1 MKRLGPSLAL
11 ILLAGALFWQ
21 AGRRQQALL
30 PMREVIS
37 PGQADIA
44 ENMPPMVAFVTI
56 ALGGFRG
63 LIADALWLR
72 STRMQEEGR
81 YFELVQLSDWITKL
95 EPRFTPVWSFQ
106 AWNMSYNISVLMN
119 EPADR
124 WRWVRHGFEML
135 RDEAI
140 TYNPGDAM
148 LYWHLGWIYQHKMGQ
163 DLDQAHHFYKDAW
176 AREMMD
182 LFNGQSAP
190 DYETLLSDDPAAAPL
205 RDRMI
210 EDYKLDPAIMQEVDN
225 QYGPLDWRLPDAHAV
240 YWAFRGLPHAE
251 GFAKI
256 QMHRMI
262 NQSLASA
269 FRKGKAFVGLDGQ
282 IRVSPNPDLFPR
294 ARTAYLESRDDFP
307 SNESFQTAHM
317 NFLIEAIA
325 ILNSYNR
332 TREARNI
339 YRELKELYPGPQ
351 TDKGFEYFSAALFVG
366 SIEELTA
373 RKAQAMVE
381 GSILQSLGWY
391 AIGDEDRYAGFA
403 VQSRRIYQQFMNKLS
418 PGEHEE
424 RMGLPPYPEL
434 YQLAL
439 NRLLAESDNPEII
452 ARLEA
457 LRGPVRAPESR

>member
-1 MKRLGPSLAL
+1 MKRLAPSLAL
-11 ILLAGALFWQ
+11 LVLAGALFWQ
-21 AGRRQQALL
+21 AGRQQQALL
-30 PMREVIS
+30 PLREVIS
-37 PGQADIA
+37 PGHADLT

-72 STRMQEEGR
+72 STRMKEEGR

-140 TYNPGDAM
+140 IYNPGDAM
-148 LYWHLGWIYQHKMGQ
+148 LYWQLGWIFQHKIGQ
-163 DLDQAHHFYKDAW
+163 DLDQAHFYYKDAW
-176 AREMMD
+176 AREMME
-182 LFNGQSAP
+182 LFDGQAAP
-190 DYETLLSDDPAAAPL
+190 DYETLLSDDPAATE
-205 RDRMI
+205 RREHMI
-210 EDYKLDPAIMQEVDN
+210 RDYKLDPAIMQEIDEL
-225 QYGPLDWRLPDAHAV
+225 YGPLDWRMPDAHAM
-240 YWAFRGLPHAE
+240 YWAYRGQPHAE
-251 GFAKI
+251 GFAKV
-256 QMHRMI
+256 QLRRMLF
-262 NQSLASA
+262 QSLASA
-269 FRKGKAFVGLDGQ
+269 FRKGKAFISLDGQ
-282 IRVSPNPDLFPR
+282 LLPSPNPDLLPRVRKAFLEGVEEFPN
-294 ARTAYLESRDDFP
+294 
-307 SNESFQTAHM
+307 NESMKTAHM

-332 TREARNI
+332 TREARDVF
-339 YRELKELYPGPQ
+339 RELRELYPSPQ
-351 TDKGFEYFSAALFVG
+351 TDGGFERFSATLFVG

-381 GSILQSLGWY
+381 GSILQSLGWF
-391 AIGDEDRYAGFA
+391 ALGDEERYAGFA
-403 VQSRRIYQQFMNKLS
+403 AQGRRVYQQYMSKLS
-418 PGEHEE
+418 PGEHKE

-439 NRLLAESDNPEII
+439 NRLIAETDNPEIR
-452 ARLEA
+452 ARLET
-457 LRGPVRAPESR
+457 LRGPVRTLESP